1 MYDEILEMRQQRMQS
16 TKGTHSS
23 AMPLAMLISSM
34 LIYGTIGIFRRY
46 LPLSSGILAF
56 ARGIIGALFLWAF
69 LLVRGQRFDWA
80 AVKKKLLP
88 LTISGAWMGFNWI
101 FLFESYRYTS
111 VATATL
117 CYYMEPVLVILVSP
131 LFFREKLTPRKMLCV
146 AVAMV
151 GMVFVSGVADHGI
164 PAAGEL
170 TGILFG
176 LSAALLYAA
185 VVIMNKKITGVGIYE
200 KTIVQLLAA
209 SIILIPYLAVTE
221 DFSGLSVTAGSVL
234 ILLIV
239 GVVHT
244 GLAYMLYFGSI
255 ERLPAQTV
263 ALLSYIDPVTAI
275 ILSALVLHEKMTVF
289 GVLGAVMILGATILC
304 ELRTNK

>member
-1 MYDEILEMRQQRMQS
+1 M
-16 TKGTHSS
+16 
-23 AMPLAMLISSM
+23 AMLISSM

-56 ARGIIGALFLWAF
+56 ARGIIGTLFLWAF
-69 LLVRGQRFDWA
+69 LRIRRQHFDWA
-80 AVKKKLLP
+80 SARKKLLP
-88 LTISGAWMGFNWI
+88 LIISGAWMGFNWI

-117 CYYMEPVLVILVSP
+117 CYYMEPIIVILVSP
-131 LFFREKLTPRKMLCV
+131 LVFREKLTLRKMLCV
-146 AVAMV
+146 AVAMI

-170 TGILFG
+170 KGIMFG

-185 VVIMNKKITGVGIYE
+185 VVMMNKKITGVSIYE
-200 KTIVQLLAA
+200 KTIIQLLAA
-209 SIILIPYLAVTE
+209 SIVLIPYLAVTE

-239 GVVHT
+239 GVIHT
-244 GLAYMLYFGSI
+244 GVAYMLYFGSI
-255 ERLPAQTV
+255 EGLPTQTV

-275 ILSALVLHEKMTVF
+275 ILSALVLHEKITVF
-289 GVLGAVMILGATILC
+289 GILGAVMILGATVLC
-304 ELRTNK
+304 ELYENQ